1 MKMLK
6 VSRGAL
12 FLCEVCH
19 QIIVESGRV
28 DQDGRATS
36 DEVIGELCPNCEDN
50 NKPLLD
56 DLLGSEE

>member
-6 VSRGAL
+6 VSRGSL
-12 FLCEVCH
+12 FLCETCYH
-19 QIIVESGRV
+19 IIAESGQIEG
-28 DQDGRATS
+28 DRATS
-36 DEVIGELCPNCEDN
+36 DKVIDEICPNCEDN

>member
-6 VSRGAL
+6 VSRGSL
-12 FLCEVCH
+12 FICDVCY
-19 QIIVESGRV
+19 QIIEESGRIEG
-28 DQDGRATS
+28 DRAMS
-36 DEVIGELCPNCEDN
+36 DAVIGDLCPNCEDQ

>member
-6 VSRGAL
+6 VSRGSL
-12 FLCEVCH
+12 FICDICY
-19 QIIVESGRV
+19 QIIEDSGQIEG
-28 DQDGRATS
+28 DRASS
-36 DEVIGELCPNCEDN
+36 DKVIDDMCPNCYDN